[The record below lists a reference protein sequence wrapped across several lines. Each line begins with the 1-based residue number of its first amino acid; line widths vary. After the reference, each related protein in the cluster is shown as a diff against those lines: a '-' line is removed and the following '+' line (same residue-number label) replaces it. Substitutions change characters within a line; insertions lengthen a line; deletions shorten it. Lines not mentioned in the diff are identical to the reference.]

1 MFLCSYKQGSACL
14 ATSHCVPSLFSHSSL
29 HSPNLSAARAL
40 WLTLQ
45 PAFPEPQPEEDKR
58 ALTGLA
64 LHSLFLGSAK
74 MWRQCQ
80 FRLAASVVLSLV
92 LVYRLLFRLS
102 PNPSFL
108 YPTPVPP
115 WKPPRWTLPCCLLL
129 WAGRITLHALLPFT
143 GLPKSWCFSYLETR
157 QLAGI
162 LWERGG
168 KLGEWKSRKIP
179 GGNWEKSDQ
188 TEACLDFWVT
198 RWLMFRLSW
207 ITLALPTKNN
217 AWSFLK

>member
-14 ATSHCVPSLFSHSSL
+14 AMSHCVPSLFSHSSL

-40 WLTLQ
+40 WLTVQ

-74 MWRQCQ
+74 MRRQCQ
-80 FRLAASVVLSLV
+80 FCLAASVVLSLV

-115 WKPPRWTLPCCLLL
+115 WKPPRRTLPCCLLL
-129 WAGRITLHALLPFT
+129 RAGRITLHACCPLRGSPNPGVSVT
-143 GLPKSWCFSYLETR
+143 WRQGSWQELC
-157 QLAGI
+157 
-162 LWERGG
+162 ERGA
-168 KLGEWKSRKIP
+168 
-179 GGNWEKSDQ
+179 GN
-188 TEACLDFWVT
+188 
-198 RWLMFRLSW
+198 
-207 ITLALPTKNN
+207 
-217 AWSFLK
+217 